1 MRFLDDILL
10 KSKTFKD
17 ILKEIFDCKN
27 TISIT
32 GLADIHK
39 IHFAHSFAKIK
50 KQPILLLVPDEKVA
64 RKMVL
69 DLKSMGS
76 KASLF
81 LLRDFNFYNIESES
95 KEFEHLRLST
105 LCKILQNHTEIVVST
120 IEAAIQFTMP
130 KECLARALF
139 DIKTGENIEL
149 KALVNRLLQAGYER
163 YDKVEGKGQISLR
176 GGILDVFITNC
187 NLPVRIEF
195 WGETVDSISF
205 FDPTTQRRT
214 KSINSITI
222 SPAREILIDDEKGLL
237 CKICNLKN
245 KLLLKNNNK
254 KAIDILNAEIETLK
268 NTKNLG
274 SRDKFINFIYEKPS
288 SLLDFIPED
297 SIILLCEQGKLNDR
311 LKNHEKQWSED
322 LTLFL
327 EDGILCNDLKSFE
340 LDKTRIL
347 ASLGNK
353 PTVYLDMFLTK
364 SYFTKIRKNISFSA
378 REIPVWSGSINALTN
393 TFSILNKNQTTLILS
408 GTEKAA
414 NRIAYDLSQLFDNI
428 QTVNKNNNIHLGN
441 KFVLPGTL
449 SSGFEY
455 PEINF
460 SLITYAHCHSEKK
473 IIPKNKNNIKN
484 IYTISDLKIGDYV
497 VHSQHGIGVFKGIQK
512 LEVQNVKKD
521 YIKILYAKGDTLY
534 VPVTQLDLVDKYI
547 GPGAESHVR
556 LNKLGSNEWK
566 KSKAKV
572 KKATQDIAKEL
583 IKLYSDRLK
592 AKGHAFAPDNEL
604 QRDFEAQFEYEE
616 TPDQLRCI
624 DEIKSDMEKLA
635 PMDRLLCG
643 DVGVGKTEVALRAA
657 FKCVCDSKQCAF
669 LVPTT
674 ILAWQHFQTVLK
686 RFENFPIR
694 IELLSRFRT
703 QKQQEFIL
711 KRLKRGEIDII
722 IGTHRLV
729 QKDVIFNDLGLVI
742 IDEEQRFGVKQKE
755 NFKKIAKNVDI
766 LTLSATPIPR
776 TLNMAMSGLRDMSS
790 IEEAPQNRVPVQTY
804 VLEFDQTI
812 INEAIKRELRRGGQ
826 VYYMHNDV
834 RSISQTAAALQTQI
848 PEARVAFAHGK
859 MSEQELSQVWQNM
872 VGKKIDILVCT
883 TIIETGIDVA
893 NVNTLIIEDADHL
906 GLAQLHQ
913 IRGRVGRSERRAFAY
928 FTYKR
933 NKVLSEISQKRLSAV
948 REFTEFG
955 SGFKIA
961 MRDLEL
967 RGSGNI
973 LGGEQHGHIADVG
986 YDMYLKLLN
995 NAVRVEK
1002 GMTTE
1007 ELESDCLI
1015 DVQIDAHIPENYISN
1030 INQRLDIYRRISDIR
1045 TKEDASDVID
1055 ELCDRFGEPPKSVIN
1070 LIDIALVRSIASS
1083 FGIYEIKQQNN
1094 SFLLFSNRL
1103 EQALLE
1109 KFIKSFGKNVS
1120 IKASAKPHI
1129 CIKIDPLKS
1138 IVNNLK
1144 DILSLS

>member
-1 MRFLDDILL
+1 MGILDDILL
-10 KSKTFKD
+10 KSKTFNN
-17 ILKEIFDCKN
+17 ILKEVFNNKN

-39 IHFAHSFAKIK
+39 AHFAHSFAKIK
-50 KQPILLLVPDEKVA
+50 KRPVLLIVPDENIA
-64 RKMVL
+64 QKMAL

-76 KASLF
+76 KTFVF
-81 LLRDFNFYNIESES
+81 LPREFNFYNIEGQS
-95 KEFEHLRLST
+95 KEFEHLRLRV
-105 LCKILQNHTEIVVST
+105 LCEILQNHAEIIIAP
-120 IEAAIQFTMP
+120 IEAILQLTIP
-130 KECLARALF
+130 KDR
-139 DIKTGENIEL
+139 L
-149 KALVNRLLQAGYER
+149 KAAIFSIKPQEKISPQTLIQRLLKCGYER
-163 YDKVEGKGQISLR
+163 FDQVEGSGQFSLR

-187 NLPVRIEF
+187 NSPVRIEF
-195 WGETVDSISF
+195 WDDTIDSISF
-205 FDPTTQRRT
+205 FDTTTQRRT
-214 KSINSITI
+214 KAISSVTI
-222 SPAREILIDDEKGLL
+222 SPAREIIIDNEEKFL
-237 CKICNLKN
+237 CKMLKLKD
-245 KLLLKNNNK
+245 KLMLKKSNK
-254 KAIDILNAEIETLK
+254 KALNVLESEIETLK

-274 SRDKFINFIYEKPS
+274 SRDKFINFIYEKPAP
-288 SLLDFIPED
+288 LLDFLPED
-297 SIILLCEQGKLNDR
+297 SIILLCEQAKLDER
-311 LKNHEKQWSED
+311 LKRHENQWAED

-327 EDGILCNDLKSFE
+327 EDGILCDDLKSFE
-340 LDKTRIL
+340 LDKLGIL
-347 ASLGNK
+347 SFFKNK
-353 PTVYLDMFLTK
+353 HIVYLDLFLTQ
-364 SYFTKIRKNISFSA
+364 SYFSKMDKSISFSA
-378 REIPVWSGSINALTN
+378 RELPTWNGSINTLKDK
-393 TFSILNKNQTTLILS
+393 FPLSDEHQTILILS

-414 NRIAYDLSQLFDNI
+414 NRIVYDLTQFYSNI
-428 QTVNKNNNIHLGN
+428 QLVNNCKNIQPGD
-441 KFVLPGTL
+441 KFVTTGVL
-449 SSGFEY
+449 SGGFEY
-455 PEINF
+455 PEISF
-460 SLITYAHCHSEKK
+460 LLVTYSPLSGSKK
-473 IIPKNKNNIKN
+473 IIPKKKNKSNS
-484 IYTISDLKIGDYV
+484 IYTLSDLKIGDYV
-497 VHSQHGIGVFKGIQK
+497 VHSQHGIGIFKGIQK
-512 LEVQNVKKD
+512 LEVQNIKKD
-521 YIKILYAKGDTLY
+521 YIKIAYAKGDTLY

-556 LNKLGSNEWK
+556 LSKLGSSEWK

-583 IKLYSDRLK
+583 IKLYSERLK

-616 TPDQLRCI
+616 TPDQMRCI
-624 DEIKSDMEKLA
+624 DEIKADMERLS

-657 FKCVCDSKQCAF
+657 FKCVCDSKQCAI

-674 ILAWQHFQTVLK
+674 ILAWQHFQTIIK
-686 RFENFPIR
+686 RFESFPIR

-703 QKQQEFIL
+703 QNQQELIL

-755 NFKKIAKNVDI
+755 RFKDIAKNVDI

-776 TLNMAMSGLRDMSS
+776 TLNMAMSGIRDMSS

-826 VYYMHNDV
+826 IYYMHNDV
-834 RSISQTAAALQTQI
+834 SSISRTAAVLQAQI
-848 PEARVAFAHGK
+848 PEARVGIAHGK
-859 MSEQELSQVWQNM
+859 MSEQQLSRVWQN
-872 VGKKIDILVCT
+872 VVEKKIDILVCT

-893 NVNTLIIEDADHL
+893 NVNTLIIENADHL

-913 IRGRVGRSERRAFAY
+913 IRGRVGRSDRRAFAY

-933 NKVLSEISQKRLSAV
+933 NKVLSEISQKRLAAI

-967 RGSGNI
+967 RGAGNI

-995 NAVRVEK
+995 NAVSAEK
-1002 GMTTE
+1002 GSAPE
-1007 ELESDCLI
+1007 DLEIDCLI
-1015 DVQIDAHIPENYISN
+1015 DVQIDAHIPESYIAN

-1045 TKEDASDVID
+1045 SDLDASDVID
-1055 ELCDRFGEPPKSVIN
+1055 ELCDRFGDPPKSVIN
-1070 LIDIALVRSIASS
+1070 LIDIALIRSQAASL
-1083 FGIYEIKQQNN
+1083 GIHEIKQQNN
-1094 SFLLFSNRL
+1094 LFLLFSNHL
-1103 EQALLE
+1103 DQLLLE
-1109 KFIKSFGKNVS
+1109 KFIKSYGKNVS
-1120 IKASAKPHI
+1120 IRATAKPHI
-1129 CIKIDPLKS
+1129 CIKVNQLQS
-1138 IVNNLK
+1138 IADNLK
-1144 DILSLS
+1144 EILSLS